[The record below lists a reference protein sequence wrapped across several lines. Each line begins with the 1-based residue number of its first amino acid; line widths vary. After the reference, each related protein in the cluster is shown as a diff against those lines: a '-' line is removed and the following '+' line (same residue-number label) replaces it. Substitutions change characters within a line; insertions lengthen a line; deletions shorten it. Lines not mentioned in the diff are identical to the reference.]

1 MNILMISNT
10 YSPHVGGVARS
21 VEAFASEY
29 RRTGNRV
36 VVVAPEFDGMPDDEE
51 DTIRVPAIQNFNGSD
66 FSVRLPIPGLI
77 SSALEDFR
85 PDIVHSHHPFLLGDT
100 ALLLSASQ
108 NAPLTFTH
116 HTMYEQYTHYVP
128 GDSPALQRF
137 VVELSTG
144 YANLCDMVFAPSES
158 IAEVLR
164 KRGVQSP
171 IEIVPTGVR
180 REALAEGD
188 GDGFRAALNIPR
200 DAFLVGHLGRLAPEK
215 NMDFLSRGVV
225 EFLKS
230 NSNVRFLLI
239 GVGPSLEIVKDH
251 FEKNRLSRRLHVAG
265 ILKERELADAYRA
278 MDVFAFA
285 SKSETQG
292 MVLTEAMAQ
301 GVPVVAIDAPGVREV
316 VVNERNGRLLA
327 RENAADFAA
336 ALSWVASLPPDKL
349 NAMKRT
355 ARETAGTFS
364 IGRTAALALSHYE
377 SLLTRKRRDRNAE
390 SGPWLSAMRMF
401 EKEWDIWVN
410 RAHAAGAALQDQQSR
425 SSA

>member
-1 MNILMISNT
+1 MNILMMSNT

-29 RRTGNRV
+29 RATGNRV
-36 VVVAPEFDGMPDDEE
+36 VVVAPEFDGMLEDEAE
-51 DTIRVPAIQNFNGSD
+51 TVRVPAIQNFNGSD

-108 NAPLTFTH
+108 NAPLAFTH

-128 GDSPALQRF
+128 GDSPAMQRF

-158 IAEVLR
+158 IAEILR
-164 KRGVQSP
+164 KRGVRSP
-171 IEIVPTGVR
+171 VEIVPTGVR
-180 REALAEGD
+180 REELTEGD
-188 GDGFRAALNIPR
+188 GGAFRAALNIPR
-200 DAFLVGHLGRLAPEK
+200 DAFVAGHVGRLAPEK
-215 NMDFLSRGVV
+215 NMDFLSRAVAGYI
-225 EFLKS
+225 ES
-230 NSNVRFLLI
+230 NPNAHFLLV
-239 GVGPSLEIVKDH
+239 GAGPSLRNIMDH
-251 FEKNRLSRRLHVAG
+251 FETNRLSRRLHAAG
-265 ILKERELADAYRA
+265 ILRGRDLADAYRA

-301 GVPVVAIDAPGVREV
+301 GVPVVAVDAPGVREV

-327 RENAADFAA
+327 RENAAEFAA
-336 ALSWVASLPPDKL
+336 ALSWIASLPLDKL
-349 NAMKRT
+349 NAMKR
-355 ARETAGTFS
+355 AAKETAGTFS
-364 IGRTAALALSHYE
+364 MSRTAALALSHYE
-377 SLLTRKRRDRNAE
+377 SLLTRKRRDRSAE
-390 SGPWLSAMRMF
+390 SGPWLSAMRMI
-401 EKEWDIWVN
+401 EKEWEIWVN
-410 RAHAAGAALQDQQSR
+410 RAHAAGAALQDQQSG